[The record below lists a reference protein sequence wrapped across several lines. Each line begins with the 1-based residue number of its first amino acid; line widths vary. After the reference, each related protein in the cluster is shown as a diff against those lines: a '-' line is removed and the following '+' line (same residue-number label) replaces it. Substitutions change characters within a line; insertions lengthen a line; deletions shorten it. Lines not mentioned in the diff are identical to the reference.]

1 VSKPYTDP
9 PQDEHGIYVVDMD
22 DWLATQAKRADPAWL
37 RATWAAH
44 GIDVDDP
51 ASVAGCADDQALSLW
66 MDLTVMCKDPALQAN
81 GHRLLDRVQALYAE
95 DE

>member
-1 VSKPYTDP
+1 VSIPYADP
-9 PQDEHGIYVVDMD
+9 EPDEHGIYVIDLD
-22 DWLATQAKRADPAWL
+22 RLQATHAKRGDPAWL
-37 RATWAAH
+37 RAAWRAH

-81 GHRLLDRVQALYAE
+81 GHQLIDRVQALYAE